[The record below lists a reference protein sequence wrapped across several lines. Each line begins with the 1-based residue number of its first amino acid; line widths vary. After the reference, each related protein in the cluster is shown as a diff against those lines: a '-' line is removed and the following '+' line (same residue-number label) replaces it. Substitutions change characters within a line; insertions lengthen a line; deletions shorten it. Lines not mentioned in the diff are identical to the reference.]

1 MGDWRVGEWAK
12 KASNRKHIKEENENL
27 MEFDWDDTELIKA
40 FDKAMNKCAK
50 KEGKSK
56 AIKKEKRK
64 WKKGDFC
71 RAIFPEDNLLYEAK
85 ILSINGDFCTVQFLN
100 YDDVHDVDL
109 CTLKESLGK
118 HVPSSHLDNSA
129 MNLMEFDW
137 DDTELI
143 KAFDKGMN
151 KCAKKEGKCK
161 AIKKRKRM
169 PSHLHIPCPPAVPPM
184 PQSPVFEH
192 NPNLSAMMVSWYM
205 AGYYTGLNASSQNP
219 QCFQHNS
226 GCGRQRCH
234 H

>member
-1 MGDWRVGEWAK
+1 EWAK
-12 KASNRKHIKEENENL
+12 KGSSRKPIKEENENL

-40 FDKAMNKCAK
+40 FEKAMNRCAK

-56 AIKKEKRK
+56 AIKKKRK

-71 RAIFPEDNLLYEAK
+71 RAMFPEDNLLYEAK
-85 ILSINGDFCTVQFLN
+85 ILSINGDFCTVQFLD

-118 HVPSSHLDNSA
+118 HAPSSHLDNST

-161 AIKKRKRM
+161 AIKKGKRK
-169 PSHLHIPCPPAVPPM
+169 
-184 PQSPVFEH
+184 
-192 NPNLSAMMVSWYM
+192 
-205 AGYYTGLNASSQNP
+205 
-219 QCFQHNS
+219 
-226 GCGRQRCH
+226 
-234 H
+234 